1 MIMSL
6 EEKKQEVIEDFSVY
20 DEWLDKY
27 EYLIEL
33 GKTLEAYPEEEKT
46 EDKLIKGC
54 QSRVW
59 LDYELK
65 DGKLYFRADSDA
77 IITKGI
83 ISLLLSVYS
92 GRTPSEI
99 AADDFDFVEKIGLK
113 ENLSPTRAN
122 GLVSMIDTIKW
133 IANDAAAKEQMAGQA
148 GHDENT
154 QAGHDENT
162 QAGHDEN
169 TQAGHDGAVI
179 PGSTGNPSKDVL
191 SAEDVAALQPL
202 YADVILALKQVYD
215 PEIPVNIYDLGL
227 IYELNIDKDRK
238 VSIVMTFTAPN
249 CPMADEVMH
258 EVEDCVKRVPGVTGC
273 SIELTFE
280 PVWDRS
286 MLSEEARVDLG
297 LDYEEDDYGKL
308 S

>member
-1 MIMSL
+1 MTL
-6 EEKKQEVIEDFSVY
+6 EEKKQAVIEEFSMY

-33 GKTLEAYPEEEKT
+33 GKALEAYPEEEKT
-46 EDKLIKGC
+46 EEKLIKGC

-83 ISLLLSVYS
+83 ISLLISVYS
-92 GRTPSEI
+92 GRTPAEI
-99 AADDFDFVEKIGLK
+99 AADDFGFIDQIGLK
-113 ENLSPTRAN
+113 ENLAPTRAN

-133 IANDAAAKEQMAGQA
+133 VANDTAAKEQMAGQA

-154 QAGHDENT
+154 QAGHD
-162 QAGHDEN
+162 DK
-169 TQAGHDGAVI
+169 
-179 PGSTGNPSKDVL
+179 SVL
-191 SAEDVAALQPL
+191 TAEDVAALQPL

-258 EVEDCVKRVPGVTGC
+258 EVEESVKRVPGVTGC

>member
-1 MIMSL
+1 MTL
-6 EEKKQEVIEDFSVY
+6 EEKKQAVIEEFSMY

-33 GKTLEAYPEEEKT
+33 GKALEAYPEEQKT
-46 EDKLIKGC
+46 EEKLIKGC

-83 ISLLLSVYS
+83 ISLLISVYS
-92 GRTPSEI
+92 GRTPAEI
-99 AADDFDFVEKIGLK
+99 AADDFGFIDQIGLK

-133 IANDAAAKEQMAGQA
+133 VANDMAAKEEMAGQA
-148 GHDENT
+148 RHEEKDARHD
-154 QAGHDENT
+154 DV
-162 QAGHDEN
+162 
-169 TQAGHDGAVI
+169 VI
-179 PGSTGNPSKDVL
+179 LGSTGNLSENVL
-191 SAEDVAALQPL
+191 TAEDVAALQPL

-258 EVEDCVKRVPGVTGC
+258 EVEDSVKRVPGVTGC

>member
-1 MIMSL
+1 MTL
-6 EEKKQEVIEDFSVY
+6 EEKKQAVIEEFSMY

-33 GKTLEAYPEEEKT
+33 GKALEAYPEEQKT
-46 EDKLIKGC
+46 EEKLIKGC

-59 LDYELK
+59 LDYEMK

-83 ISLLLSVYS
+83 ISLLISVYS
-92 GRTPSEI
+92 GRTPAEI
-99 AADDFDFVEKIGLK
+99 AADDFGFIDRIGLK

-133 IANDAAAKEQMAGQA
+133 VANDMAAKEEMAGQA
-148 GHDENT
+148 RHEENDARHD
-154 QAGHDENT
+154 DV
-162 QAGHDEN
+162 
-169 TQAGHDGAVI
+169 VI
-179 PGSTGNPSKDVL
+179 PGSTGNLSENVL
-191 SAEDVAALQPL
+191 TAEDVAALQPL

-258 EVEDCVKRVPGVTGC
+258 EVEDSVKRVPGVTGC

>member
-1 MIMSL
+1 MSL
-6 EEKKQEVIEDFSVY
+6 EEKKQAVIEEFSMY

-33 GKTLEAYPEEEKT
+33 GKALEAYPEEEKT
-46 EDKLIKGC
+46 EEKLIKGC

-83 ISLLLSVYS
+83 ISLLISVYS
-92 GRTPSEI
+92 GRTPAEI
-99 AADDFDFVEKIGLK
+99 AADDFGFVDRIGLK

-133 IANDAAAKEQMAGQA
+133 VANEMAEKEKMAGQA

-154 QAGHDENT
+154 QAGHDENM
-162 QAGHDEN
+162 QAGHDEK
-169 TQAGHDGAVI
+169 
-179 PGSTGNPSKDVL
+179 SVL
-191 SAEDVAALQPL
+191 TAEDVAARQPL

-249 CPMADEVMH
+249 CPMADEEMH
-258 EVEDCVKRVPGVTGC
+258 EVADSVKRVPGVTGC

-308 S
+308 ND